1 MPTSAY
7 PGTVPDQA
15 VQTLAVAN
23 LMVTRADVPTG
34 LVQRMTGV
42 LIDSRDAIGVKV
54 HSAQTVDIRS
64 AIYTDPLPLA
74 EGARRYYVSVK
85 P

>member
-1 MPTSAY
+1 
-7 PGTVPDQA
+7 
-15 VQTLAVAN
+15 
-23 LMVTRADVPTG
+23 MVTRADVPAA
-34 LVQRMTGV
+34 LVEKITAVIMN
-42 LIDSRDAIGVKV
+42 SRDSIGQQV
-54 HSAQTVDIRS
+54 HAAQLVDIRS